1 MPDKITPSMQKTK
14 VSSTIQRHRNILTS
28 FLLFTLF
35 ITIML
40 SGCSSDKISEN
51 TDAIDKTET
60 SVTQQTEIAYT
71 SHLQNDTSFT
81 EDANTDIPQT
91 EEPDKITS
99 SDDTLATAH
108 SHEYSFTT
116 VPSSCTEQGYT
127 EYKCL
132 QCGDTYTDG
141 YTAETGH
148 ELAVFET
155 SDPTCNEQGRTV
167 YKCNSCEYTK
177 EEYSPSLPHSYK
189 SYVTDATCTND
200 GYTTHTCEKCL
211 HSFTDSITK
220 AKGHTYKKAVIEAT
234 CTDGGYTSYSC
245 NCGYAYTDSLT
256 SAKGHTFGEWITVK
270 EPTEQSD
277 GKAERKCKLCTQKE
291 SKVLNKLIPQHTHK
305 YTSNIQKSPTCTE
318 NGILQYKCTCG
329 ASYTESI
336 KALSHSYQNTLTAPT
351 CTDQG
356 YTTHTCSKCGNS
368 YKDTYT
374 NAKGHSYGT
383 PVTIAP
389 TCTKDG
395 YTVHKCKIC
404 TYSYTDGFVTAHH
417 KYTDVVTKATCTEDG
432 YTTHKCTKCSYSYT
446 DTTVKA
452 SGHSYSH
459 KVTSATCLEK
469 GYTTHTCSKCGNS
482 YKDTYTDAKG
492 HSYYLIDR
500 TLSTCVTEGKS
511 TYRCTRCA
519 RTYTEAIPLSN
530 HSYQY
535 AMVSATCTEKGCIKY
550 TCKVCGDSYTDN
562 EWDALG
568 HKYAFVSENNGT
580 ITYGCERCNNSS
592 YKEYENARY
601 DASLT
606 PPKVIYTYAQNI
618 SIVSYCDSQFS
629 KNDGYM
635 CQGIVSKNS
644 DFTKDTDIELC
655 AYSSYEYYYRMCF
668 TDRTDTN
675 YYKLR
680 MCKMDGDVF
689 VYGPWT
695 DIVECDV
702 YSFYKETN
710 EKPKYT
716 YELYSIDGNDKV
728 YAGVEK
734 LLFLKTDNP
743 HPDSFMLYTGDGQPS
758 DIFNS
763 MTVYRNPL
771 CSDVEYLNVIDDSQ
785 NVRKVKGGY
794 LLKFSEDD
802 VGTFHFGLCEATTKG
817 YIKIRTYDINV
828 LDLEKAELEWIDDAI
843 AKSTNSQMTSKE
855 KLEAVI
861 DYIKSCNFR
870 YLTNRDGTKL
880 IRLARQPNDPWFLS
894 YRWDSMT
901 SPAVLAKIAERIGG
915 FEKVVNCYTSNEHD
929 WSYHHMAC
937 VTYNGKEYYYTVCPL
952 AETGAANEND
962 LKKIDFTSRA
972 ELSRFYK
979 IP

>member
-1 MPDKITPSMQKTK
+1 MKNNCS
-14 VSSTIQRHRNILTS
+14 ILIS
-28 FLLFTLF
+28 FLLSILF
-35 ITIML
+35 ITCIL
-40 SGCSSDKISEN
+40 SGCGTDEISES
-51 TDAIDKTET
+51 TDAISETE
-60 SVTQQTEIAYT
+60 SSYTQQTESAET
-71 SHLQNDTSFT
+71 THLQNDTSYT
-81 EDANTDIPQT
+81 ENTDTYISET
-91 EEPDKITS
+91 KEMHES
-99 SDDTLATAH
+99 AGSDDALATDH
-108 SHEYSFTT
+108 THEYSYTT
-116 VPSSCTEQGYT
+116 VPSSCTEPGYT

-132 QCGDTYTDG
+132 QCGDTYTDD
-141 YTAETGH
+141 YTIEKGH
-148 ELAVFET
+148 ELTVFEA
-155 SDPTCNEQGRTV
+155 SAPTCDKQGKTV

-189 SYVTDATCTND
+189 LYVTDATCTND
-200 GYTTHTCEKCL
+200 GYTTHICENCL

-220 AKGHTYKKAVIEAT
+220 AKGHTYKKSVIEAT
-234 CTDGGYTSYSC
+234 CTVGGYTSYSC
-245 NCGYAYTDSLT
+245 NCGYTYTDSLT

-270 EPTEQSD
+270 QPTEQSD
-277 GKAERKCKLCTQKE
+277 GTAERKCKLCTQKE

-305 YTSNIQKSPTCTE
+305 YTSSIKKSPTCTE

-336 KALSHSYQNTLTAPT
+336 KSLSHSYISSITSPT

-356 YTTHTCSKCGNS
+356 YTTHTCEKCGNS

-383 PVTIAP
+383 PVTTAP
-389 TCTKDG
+389 TCTEDG

-404 TYSYTDGFVTAHH
+404 KYSYTDGYVPASH
-417 KYTDVVTKATCTEDG
+417 KYTDTVTKATCTEDG
-432 YTTHKCTKCSYSYT
+432 YTTHKCTVCSYSYK

-452 SGHSYSH
+452 AGHSYSH
-459 KVTSATCLEK
+459 KITSATCLEK
-469 GYTTHTCSKCGNS
+469 GYTAHTCSKCGHS

-492 HSYYLIDR
+492 HAYYLSDR
-500 TLSTCVTEGKS
+500 TPSTCVTEGKS
-511 TYRCTRCA
+511 TYCCA
-519 RTYTEAIPLSN
+519 RCGHTYTESIPLSK

-535 AMVSATCTEKGCIKY
+535 SRVPASCTEKGYTKY
-550 TCKVCGDSYTDN
+550 TCKVCGDSYIGS

-580 ITYGCERCNNSS
+580 ITYGCERCNGSS

-606 PPKVIYTYAQNI
+606 PPKVIYTFAHNI
-618 SIVSYCDSQFS
+618 SIVSYCESQFS

-644 DFTKDTDIELC
+644 DFTEDTDIELC

-668 TDRTDTN
+668 TDRTGTN

-695 DIVECDV
+695 EVVECDV
-702 YSFYKETN
+702 YSFYKEIDG
-710 EKPKYT
+710 KPKYT
-716 YELYSIDGNDKV
+716 YELYSIDGNGNV

-743 HPDSFMLYTGDGQPS
+743 YPDSFMLYTGDGQPS
-758 DIFNS
+758 DIFNN

-794 LLKFSEDD
+794 LLKFSEED
-802 VGTFHFGLCEATTKG
+802 VGTFHFGLCEATTEG
-817 YIKIRTYDINV
+817 YIKIRDYDINV
-828 LDLEKAELEWIDDAI
+828 LDLEKAELEWIDNAI
-843 AKSTNSQMTSKE
+843 AKSTTSQMTSKE

-861 DYIKSCNFR
+861 DYIEACNFR
-870 YLTNRDGTKL
+870 YLTNRNGTTL

-915 FEKVVNCYTSNEHD
+915 FEKVVNCYTSDEHD

-937 VTYNGKEYYYTVCPL
+937 VTYEGKEYYYTVCPL

-962 LKKIDFTSRA
+962 LKKIDFTSQS
-972 ELSRFYK
+972 ELSQFYK